1 MLLNSQNNLDEI
13 KGLRQ
18 NSLIV
23 EDLDNSFVIKSKGD
37 TIHEA
42 SNEDGTKSSV
52 WNTISQY
59 NDLRGRYK

>member
-13 KGLRQ
+13 KGLGQ

-52 WNTISQY
+52 WNTIS
-59 NDLRGRYK
+59 